1 CRRTGA
7 RAPFPHYLVSGCYP
21 GTGLVGGIMNG
32 FGAALKAELYVL
44 LRSNAARMLVLLPA
58 LIVVVRAVVVRLS
71 ETGQQARDALMGQDG
86 PALTGNAWGH
96 FVDSF
101 SVGVTM
107 LGLVLVAYAAW
118 SFASERDSGA
128 MRHV

>member
-32 FGAALKAELYVL
+32 LGAALKAELYVA

-58 LIVVVRAVVVRLS
+58 LIVVARAVIVRLS
-71 ETGQQARDALMGQDG
+71 ETGQQARNALMGQDG
-86 PALTGNAWGH
+86 PPSVGNASGH
-96 FVDSF
+96 LVE
-101 SVGVTM
+101 VGR
-107 LGLVLVAYAAW
+107 G
-118 SFASERDSGA
+118 SC
-128 MRHV
+128 